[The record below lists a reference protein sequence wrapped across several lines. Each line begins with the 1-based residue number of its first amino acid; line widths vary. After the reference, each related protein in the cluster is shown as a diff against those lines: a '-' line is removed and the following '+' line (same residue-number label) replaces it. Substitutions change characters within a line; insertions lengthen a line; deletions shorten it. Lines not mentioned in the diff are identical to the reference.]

1 MPQDVLDEENEYFK
15 RALAGDDHLAM
26 LWKISENGMKQ
37 YRRTRS
43 EASKEGVKMTKAI
56 VKGNVIRSLHPLIV
70 GCDPKRCHP
79 GVVEK
84 QEFVRML
91 QKFRPAQTVFE
102 SGIGLGTGKFCFPST
117 VRDLPHFTSHPFFHY
132 VYLYHH
138 FITYTEKIKNIT
150 VRIHINHGLIFTSTG
165 SQAVKAKA
173 KPGSKEYHG
182 TVLRYILLLTLPHTF
197 YRALITR
204 IRPIYFDNRCASNES
219 VS

>member
-102 SGIGLGTGKFCFPST
+102 SGIGLGTGTFCFSSC
-117 VRDLPHFTSHPFFHY
+117 RKSSL
-132 VYLYHH
+132 LY
-138 FITYTEKIKNIT
+138 
-150 VRIHINHGLIFTSTG
+150 S
-165 SQAVKAKA
+165 
-173 KPGSKEYHG
+173 
-182 TVLRYILLLTLPHTF
+182 LLLLPS
-197 YRALITR
+197 LLLLVLLSSQS
-204 IRPIYFDNRCASNES
+204 RCTPSYTSSHNS
-219 VS
+219 MI

>member
-102 SGIGLGTGKFCFPST
+102 SGIGLGTGTFCFFKLQKILPSLLSFSFT
-117 VRDLPHFTSHPFFHY
+117 LFLPLVLLSSPFN
-132 VYLYHH
+132 
-138 FITYTEKIKNIT
+138 YTP
-150 VRIHINHGLIFTSTG
+150 S
-165 SQAVKAKA
+165 
-173 KPGSKEYHG
+173 
-182 TVLRYILLLTLPHTF
+182 YILSHNSM
-197 YRALITR
+197 I
-204 IRPIYFDNRCASNES
+204 
-219 VS
+219 

>member
-102 SGIGLGTGKFCFPST
+102 SGIGLGTGTFCCFK
-117 VRDLPHFTSHPFFHY
+117 L
-132 VYLYHH
+132 L
-138 FITYTEKIKNIT
+138 K
-150 VRIHINHGLIFTSTG
+150 
-165 SQAVKAKA
+165 
-173 KPGSKEYHG
+173 
-182 TVLRYILLLTLPHTF
+182 ILLSSVPHSSLLYSLLLLPSLLLLVLLSSQSHCTPSYTLSHNSM
-197 YRALITR
+197 I
-204 IRPIYFDNRCASNES
+204 
-219 VS
+219 

>member
-15 RALAGDDHLAM
+15 RAIAGDDHLAM

-102 SGIGLGTGKFCFPST
+102 SGIGLGTGIFVFISCRKSSSFCSLTPSSL
-117 VRDLPHFTSHPFFHY
+117 LPLFYTLFLPSFFLPSYTPLHR
-132 VYLYHH
+132 
-138 FITYTEKIKNIT
+138 FIT
-150 VRIHINHGLIFTSTG
+150 
-165 SQAVKAKA
+165 Q
-173 KPGSKEYHG
+173 
-182 TVLRYILLLTLPHTF
+182 F
-197 YRALITR
+197 YGMNYCR
-204 IRPIYFDNRCASNES
+204 
-219 VS
+219 

>member
-1 MPQDVLDEENEYFK
+1 MVYGILRLICLPKHYYPNNSLNTQCDIFDFTSNTGLMPQDVLDEENEYFK
-15 RALAGDDHLAM
+15 RAIAGDDHLAM

-102 SGIGLGTGKFCFPST
+102 SGIGLGTG
-117 VRDLPHFTSHPFFHY
+117 
-132 VYLYHH
+132 
-138 FITYTEKIKNIT
+138 
-150 VRIHINHGLIFTSTG
+150 
-165 SQAVKAKA
+165 
-173 KPGSKEYHG
+173 
-182 TVLRYILLLTLPHTF
+182 
-197 YRALITR
+197 
-204 IRPIYFDNRCASNES
+204 
-219 VS
+219 